1 MHVYRTQFLTDL
13 FKDPFLS
20 CVCVCPGS
28 NSCARCS
35 LGTSQRLYQRWRVSW
50 ADPIVKI
57 RWKSK
62 LRCFSNYHAT
72 GRCVRAVLREAAE
85 SSIAGSRPSRCP
97 ARLFAPFAF
106 QQTSNKCC
114 RRPRSLHCDST
125 LWKRRGGAFRPQGP
139 TMARCH
145 IPVWLLVPLLGCC
158 QFSLHLSE
166 KDIMVFPRPRLSQCV
181 PAHGPEVVLKH
192 DYQQRSASS
201 EHSCGHRQGSCHFCS
216 LQPAAWHQSAIR
228 ILRAPDPDATKFG
241 PGSTERRGPSVP
253 RQSVSQETPATLLYD
268 MLRCKVK
275 LGKRTLSEF
284 RPDESTSTYNIHVLV
299 SSDGQRRALRAKLL
313 LWPNSSSCACG
324 GRRQGLSL
332 E

>member
-1 MHVYRTQFLTDL
+1 MHVLCCATRV
-13 FKDPFLS
+13 
-20 CVCVCPGS
+20 CVCV
-28 NSCARCS
+28 
-35 LGTSQRLYQRWRVSW
+35 SW
-50 ADPIVKI
+50 FKFLCQVLSRDLA
-57 RWKSK
+57 
-62 LRCFSNYHAT
+62 AT
-72 GRCVRAVLREAAE
+72 LSTLAGELSRSDSEDTLEEQAAVLLELPRKRAVLREAAE

-145 IPVWLLVPLLGCC
+145 IPSGCWC
-158 QFSLHLSE
+158 HYWGVASFHLSE

-253 RQSVSQETPATLLYD
+253 RQSVSQET
-268 MLRCKVK
+268 R
-275 LGKRTLSEF
+275 
-284 RPDESTSTYNIHVLV
+284 
-299 SSDGQRRALRAKLL
+299 QRFSMTCCDAR
-313 LWPNSSSCACG
+313 
-324 GRRQGLSL
+324 
-332 E
+332 